1 MGHIIAEITI
11 QNFKSIISETF
22 QLSDF
27 TPLIGYNNA
36 GKSNILSAIK
46 WLLRKSSLGSEC
58 FNQQNSPVAVEGKVQ
73 GINQNI
79 LQHLTAP
86 QRASIQPYINNGEL
100 RIKRVQNVP
109 GDTAAN
115 IRLYVFN
122 TNAVA
127 PADPWTPNPN
137 GIDNAL
143 NLLFP
148 EPIQIGAMENAE
160 DDVSKS
166 KTTST
171 IGKLLGEIIG
181 PIETQ
186 YGAQVTTA
194 LNGLKDLL
202 DAEGQN
208 RAPELVQFDTDVN
221 QKIDSFFP
229 DVNIKLHVPTPEL
242 KEVFNKGTIKVY
254 EQQSPNG
261 RDVASLGHGAQRSI
275 QMALVRHL
283 AELKRANQNHTTTTL
298 LLIDEPELYL
308 HPQAIEIIR
317 DALKFL
323 STQGYQV
330 IFSTHSGMML
340 TYEDVSNAV
349 LIRKNNQQGTFKRRT
364 LKAAIPQIEND
375 APSQLRLMFSLSNP
389 HILFSE
395 KVILTEG
402 TTEQRILP
410 NIVEKISGKT
420 LGLHKFALVKQ
431 GGVGSTRKSM
441 LVLGVMD
448 LPNKA
453 IVDLDYVFKNAV
465 SDQFLQANDSDLASC
480 NQLMGQ
486 IAGPNGIVLDAAG
499 WPINNGSS
507 MSASSAISLLSSQA
521 QVQPNI
527 SALHTKLLAHN
538 IWVWKKGAIEHHLGL
553 QGKGEHI
560 WATFINT
567 LNTTPLGTAI
577 PDLPEITA
585 CVNWLIQ

>member
-58 FNQQNSPVAVEGKVQ
+58 FNQQNSPVVVEGKVQ

-122 TNAVA
+122 INAVA

-567 LNTTPLGTAI
+567 LNTTPLAIAI

-585 CVNWLIQ
+585 CVTWLIN